1 MTDRYLVLGHP
12 IEHSKSPMIHTLFAQ
27 QTGQDMIYGSLDVTP
42 GTLPDVLERLIVQDG
57 VTGMNITVPYKTEAF
72 ELCDMVSPR
81 ARRARAV
88 NTLLF
93 NVDSLRGDNTDG
105 VGLMRDLKNLEF
117 EIEEKRILILGAGG
131 AVRGILEPILRKSI
145 DGLWIA
151 NRTVEKAEA
160 LVKEFV
166 DLATTSVEALSFE
179 ALVEQQPFDAVINA
193 TSASLA
199 GELPPL
205 PDNLFAEDAW
215 AYDLMYAA
223 EPTPFMQWAEAHGAR
238 VADGL
243 GMLVEQAAESFS
255 IWRGVRPETAPVI
268 AAIRAQLASQS

>member
-12 IEHSKSPMIHTLFAQ
+12 IAHSQSPKIHALFAA
-27 QTGQDMIYGSLDVTP
+27 QTGQDMSYAALDVEP
-42 GTLPDVLERLIVQDG
+42 GTLPDVLERVIVQEG
-57 VTGMNITVPYKTEAF
+57 VVGMNVTVPYKTEAF

-93 NVDSLRGDNTDG
+93 NVDALRGDNTDG
-105 VGLMRDLKNLEF
+105 VGLMRDLKNLGF
-117 EIEEKRILILGAGG
+117 DVEEKRILILGAGG
-131 AVRGILEPILRKSI
+131 AVRGILEPILRTSI
-145 DGLWIA
+145 DGLCIA

-166 DLATTSVEALSFE
+166 DLATTSVEALSFD
-179 ALVEQQPFDAVINA
+179 ALAEQQPFDAVINA
-193 TSASLA
+193 TSASLS
-199 GELPPL
+199 GDLPPL
-205 PDNLFAEDAW
+205 PEHLLTEDAW

-223 EPTPFMQWAEAHGAR
+223 QPTPFMQWASAHGAR

-255 IWRGVRPETAPVI
+255 IWRGVRPQTAPVI
-268 AAIRAQLASQS
+268 EAIRVQLKA

>member
-12 IEHSKSPMIHTLFAQ
+12 IAHSQSPKIHALFAQ
-27 QTGQDMIYGSLDVTP
+27 QTQQDMAYEALDVAP
-42 GTLPDVLERLIVQDG
+42 GTLPDVLERVIVQEG
-57 VTGMNITVPYKTEAF
+57 VVGMNVTVPYKTEAF
-72 ELCDMVSPR
+72 KLCDMVSPR
-81 ARRARAV
+81 ARRAGAV

-93 NVDSLRGDNTDG
+93 HVDTLRGDNTDG
-105 VGLMRDLKNLEF
+105 VGLMRDLQNLDF
-117 EIEEKRILILGAGG
+117 DLEEKRILILGAGG
-131 AVRGILEPILRKSI
+131 AVRGILEPILRKTI
-145 DGLWIA
+145 DGLWID
-151 NRTVEKAEA
+151 NRSVEKDEA

-179 ALVEQQPFDAVINA
+179 VLAEQQPFDAVINA
-193 TSASLA
+193 TSASLS

-205 PDNLFAEDAW
+205 PEGLFAEGAW

-223 EPTPFMQWAEAHGAR
+223 QPTPFMQWAAAHGAR

-255 IWRGVRPETAPVI
+255 IWRGVRPQTASVI
-268 AAIRAQLASQS
+268 EAIRAQLSA

>member
-12 IEHSKSPMIHTLFAQ
+12 IAHSQSPKIHALFAE
-27 QTGQDMIYGSLDVTP
+27 QTGQDMTYAALDVEP
-42 GTLPDVLERLIVQDG
+42 GTLPDVLERVIVQEG
-57 VTGMNITVPYKTEAF
+57 VVGMNVTVPYKTEAF

-93 NVDSLRGDNTDG
+93 NVDALRGDNTDG
-105 VGLMRDLKNLEF
+105 VGLMRDLKNLGF
-117 EIEEKRILILGAGG
+117 DVEEKRILILGAGG
-131 AVRGILEPILRKSI
+131 AVRGILEPILRTSI
-145 DGLWIA
+145 DGLCIA

-179 ALVEQQPFDAVINA
+179 ALAEQQPFDAVINA
-193 TSASLA
+193 TAASLS
-199 GELPPL
+199 GDLPPL
-205 PDNLFAEDAW
+205 PDHLLAEEAW

-223 EPTPFMQWAEAHGAR
+223 QPTPFMQWASAHGAR

-255 IWRGVRPETAPVI
+255 IWRGVRPQTAPVI
-268 AAIRAQLASQS
+268 EAIRAQLKA

>member
-12 IEHSKSPMIHTLFAQ
+12 IAHSQSPKIHALFAQ
-27 QTGQDMIYGSLDVTP
+27 QTQQDMAYEALDVAP
-42 GTLPDVLERLIVQDG
+42 GTLPDVLERVIVQEG
-57 VTGMNITVPYKTEAF
+57 VVGMNVTVPYKTEAF
-72 ELCDMVSPR
+72 KLCDMVSPR
-81 ARRARAV
+81 ARRAGAV

-93 NVDSLRGDNTDG
+93 HVDTLRGDNTDG
-105 VGLMRDLKNLEF
+105 LGLMRDMQNLDF
-117 EIEEKRILILGAGG
+117 DLEEKRILILGAGG
-131 AVRGILEPILRKSI
+131 AVRGILEPILRKTI

-151 NRTVEKAEA
+151 NRSVEKAEA

-179 ALVEQQPFDAVINA
+179 VLAEQQPFDAVINA
-193 TSASLA
+193 TSASLS

-205 PDNLFAEDAW
+205 PEGLFAEGAW

-223 EPTPFMQWAEAHGAR
+223 QPTPFMQWAAAHGAR

-255 IWRGVRPETAPVI
+255 IWRGVRPQTASVI
-268 AAIRAQLASQS
+268 EAIRAQLSA

>member
-12 IEHSKSPMIHTLFAQ
+12 IAHSQSPKIHALFAA
-27 QTGQDMIYGSLDVTP
+27 QTGQDMSYAALDVEP
-42 GTLPDVLERLIVQDG
+42 GTLPDVLERVIVQEG
-57 VTGMNITVPYKTEAF
+57 VVGMNVTVPYKTEAF

-93 NVDSLRGDNTDG
+93 NVDALRGDNTDG
-105 VGLMRDLKNLEF
+105 VGLMRDLKNLGF
-117 EIEEKRILILGAGG
+117 DVEEKRILILGAGG
-131 AVRGILEPILRKSI
+131 AVRGILEPILRTSI
-145 DGLWIA
+145 DGLCIA

-166 DLATTSVEALSFE
+166 DLATTSVEALSFD
-179 ALVEQQPFDAVINA
+179 ALAEQQPFDAVINA
-193 TSASLA
+193 TSASLS
-199 GELPPL
+199 GDLPPL
-205 PDNLFAEDAW
+205 PEHLLTEDAW

-223 EPTPFMQWAEAHGAR
+223 QPTPFMQWASAHGAR

-255 IWRGVRPETAPVI
+255 IWRGVRPQTAPVI
-268 AAIRAQLASQS
+268 EAIRAQIKA

>member
-12 IEHSKSPMIHTLFAQ
+12 IAHSQSPRIHTLFAQ
-27 QTGQDMIYGSLDVTP
+27 QTGQDMTYEALDVAP
-42 GTLPDVLERLIVQDG
+42 GTLPDELERVIIHEG
-57 VTGMNITVPYKTEAF
+57 VVGMNVTVPYKTEAF
-72 ELCDMVSPR
+72 KLCDMVSPR

-105 VGLMRDLKNLEF
+105 VGLMRDLKNLGF
-117 EIEEKRILILGAGG
+117 EVEEKRILILCAGG
-131 AVRGILEPILRKSI
+131 AVRGILEPILRTTI
-145 DGLWIA
+145 DGLCIA

-179 ALVEQQPFDAVINA
+179 ALADQQPFDAVINA
-193 TSASLA
+193 TSASLS
-199 GELPPL
+199 GDLPPL
-205 PDNLFAEDAW
+205 PEGLLAEDAW

-223 EPTPFMQWAEAHGAR
+223 QPTPFMQWASAHGAR

-255 IWRGVRPETAPVI
+255 IWRGIRPQTAPVI
-268 AAIRAQLASQS
+268 EAIRAQLNA

>member
-12 IEHSKSPMIHTLFAQ
+12 IAHSQSPKIHALFAA
-27 QTGQDMIYGSLDVTP
+27 QTGQDMSYAALDVEP
-42 GTLPDVLERLIVQDG
+42 GTLPDVLERVIVQEG
-57 VTGMNITVPYKTEAF
+57 VVGMNVTVPYKTEAF

-93 NVDSLRGDNTDG
+93 NVDALRGDNTDG
-105 VGLMRDLKNLEF
+105 VGLMRDLKNLGF
-117 EIEEKRILILGAGG
+117 EVEEKRILILGAGG

-145 DGLWIA
+145 DGLCIA

-179 ALVEQQPFDAVINA
+179 ALAEQQPFDAVINA
-193 TSASLA
+193 TSASLS
-199 GELPPL
+199 GDLPPL
-205 PDNLFAEDAW
+205 PEHLLTEDAW

-223 EPTPFMQWAEAHGAR
+223 QPTPFMQWASAHGAR

-255 IWRGVRPETAPVI
+255 IWRGVRPQTAPVI
-268 AAIRAQLASQS
+268 EAIRAQLKA

>member
-12 IEHSKSPMIHTLFAQ
+12 IAHSQSPKIHALFAA
-27 QTGQDMIYGSLDVTP
+27 QTGQDMSYAALDVEP
-42 GTLPDVLERLIVQDG
+42 GTLPDVLERVIVQEG
-57 VTGMNITVPYKTEAF
+57 VVGMNVTVPYKTEAF

-93 NVDSLRGDNTDG
+93 NVDALRGDNTDG
-105 VGLMRDLKNLEF
+105 VGLMRDLKNLGF
-117 EIEEKRILILGAGG
+117 EVEEKRILILGAGG

-145 DGLWIA
+145 DGLCIA

-179 ALVEQQPFDAVINA
+179 ALAEQQPFDAVINA
-193 TSASLA
+193 TSASLS
-199 GELPPL
+199 GDLPPL
-205 PDNLFAEDAW
+205 PEHLLTEDAW

-223 EPTPFMQWAEAHGAR
+223 QPTPFMQWASAHGAR

-255 IWRGVRPETAPVI
+255 IWRGVRPQTAPVI
-268 AAIRAQLASQS
+268 EAIRAQIKA

>member
-12 IEHSKSPMIHTLFAQ
+12 IAHSQSPRIHTLFAQ
-27 QTGQDMIYGSLDVTP
+27 QTGQDMTYEALDVAP
-42 GTLPDVLERLIVQDG
+42 GTLPDELERVIIHEG
-57 VTGMNITVPYKTEAF
+57 VVGMNVTVPYKTEAF
-72 ELCDMVSPR
+72 KLCDMVSPR

-105 VGLMRDLKNLEF
+105 VGLMRDLKNLGF
-117 EIEEKRILILGAGG
+117 EVEEKRILILGAGG
-131 AVRGILEPILRKSI
+131 AVRGILEPILRTTI
-145 DGLWIA
+145 DGLCIA

-179 ALVEQQPFDAVINA
+179 ALADQQPFDAVINA
-193 TSASLA
+193 TSASLS
-199 GELPPL
+199 GDLPPL
-205 PDNLFAEDAW
+205 PEGLLAEDAW

-223 EPTPFMQWAEAHGAR
+223 QPTPFMQWASAHGAR

-255 IWRGVRPETAPVI
+255 IWRGIRPQTAPVI
-268 AAIRAQLASQS
+268 EAIRAQLNA

>member
-12 IEHSKSPMIHTLFAQ
+12 IAHSQSPKIHALFAQ
-27 QTGQDMIYGSLDVTP
+27 QTQQDMAYEALDVAP
-42 GTLPDVLERLIVQDG
+42 GTLPDVLERVIVQEG
-57 VTGMNITVPYKTEAF
+57 VVGMNVTVPYKTEAF

-81 ARRARAV
+81 ARRAGAV

-93 NVDSLRGDNTDG
+93 HVDTLRGDNTDG
-105 VGLMRDLKNLEF
+105 VGLMRDLQNLDF
-117 EIEEKRILILGAGG
+117 DLEEKRILILGAGG
-131 AVRGILEPILRKSI
+131 AVRGILEPILRKTI

-151 NRTVEKAEA
+151 NRSVEKAEA

-179 ALVEQQPFDAVINA
+179 VLAEQQPFDAVINA
-193 TSASLA
+193 TSASLS

-205 PDNLFAEDAW
+205 PEGLFAEGAW

-223 EPTPFMQWAEAHGAR
+223 QPTPFMQWATAHGAR

-255 IWRGVRPETAPVI
+255 IWRGVRPQTASVI
-268 AAIRAQLASQS
+268 EAIRAQLSA

>member
-12 IEHSKSPMIHTLFAQ
+12 IAHSQSPKIHALFAE
-27 QTGQDMIYGSLDVTP
+27 QTGQDMSYAALDVEP
-42 GTLPDVLERLIVQDG
+42 GTLPDVLERVIVQEG
-57 VTGMNITVPYKTEAF
+57 VVGMNVTVPYKTEAF

-93 NVDSLRGDNTDG
+93 NVDALRGDNTDG
-105 VGLMRDLKNLEF
+105 VGLMRDLKNLGF
-117 EIEEKRILILGAGG
+117 EVEEKRILILGAGG
-131 AVRGILEPILRKSI
+131 AVRGILEPILRVSI
-145 DGLWIA
+145 DGLCIA

-179 ALVEQQPFDAVINA
+179 ALAQQQPFDAVINA
-193 TSASLA
+193 TSASLS
-199 GELPPL
+199 GDLPPL
-205 PDNLFAEDAW
+205 PDHLLAEDAW

-223 EPTPFMQWAEAHGAR
+223 QPTPFMQWASAHGAR

-255 IWRGVRPETAPVI
+255 IWRGVRPQTASVI
-268 AAIRAQLASQS
+268 EAIRAQLKA

>member
-12 IEHSKSPMIHTLFAQ
+12 IAHSQSPKIHALFAQ
-27 QTGQDMIYGSLDVTP
+27 QTQQDMAYEALDVAP
-42 GTLPDVLERLIVQDG
+42 GTLPDVLERVIVQEG
-57 VTGMNITVPYKTEAF
+57 VVGMNVTVPYKTEAF
-72 ELCDMVSPR
+72 KLCDMVSPR
-81 ARRARAV
+81 ARRAGAV

-93 NVDSLRGDNTDG
+93 HVDTLRGDNTDG
-105 VGLMRDLKNLEF
+105 VGLMRDLQNLDF
-117 EIEEKRILILGAGG
+117 DLEEKRILILGAGG
-131 AVRGILEPILRKSI
+131 AVRGILEPILRKTI

-151 NRTVEKAEA
+151 NRSVEKAEA
-160 LVKEFV
+160 LVKESV

-179 ALVEQQPFDAVINA
+179 VLAEQQPFDAVINA
-193 TSASLA
+193 TSASLS

-205 PDNLFAEDAW
+205 PEGLFAEGAW

-223 EPTPFMQWAEAHGAR
+223 QPTPFMQWAAAHGAR

-255 IWRGVRPETAPVI
+255 IWRGVRPQTASVI
-268 AAIRAQLASQS
+268 EAIRAQLSA

>member
-12 IEHSKSPMIHTLFAQ
+12 IAHSQSPKIHALFAQ
-27 QTGQDMIYGSLDVTP
+27 QTQQDMAYEALDVAP
-42 GTLPDVLERLIVQDG
+42 GTLPDVLERVIVQEG
-57 VTGMNITVPYKTEAF
+57 VVGMNVTVPYKTEAF
-72 ELCDMVSPR
+72 KLCDMVSPR
-81 ARRARAV
+81 ARRAGAV

-93 NVDSLRGDNTDG
+93 HVDTLRGDNTDG
-105 VGLMRDLKNLEF
+105 VGLMRDLQNLDF
-117 EIEEKRILILGAGG
+117 DLEEKRILILGAGG
-131 AVRGILEPILRKSI
+131 AVRGILEPILRKTI

-151 NRTVEKAEA
+151 NRSVEKAEA

-179 ALVEQQPFDAVINA
+179 VLAEQQPFDAVINA
-193 TSASLA
+193 TSASLS

-205 PDNLFAEDAW
+205 PEGLFAEGAW

-223 EPTPFMQWAEAHGAR
+223 QPTPFMQWAAAHGAR

-255 IWRGVRPETAPVI
+255 IWRGVRPQTASVI
-268 AAIRAQLASQS
+268 EAIRAQLSA